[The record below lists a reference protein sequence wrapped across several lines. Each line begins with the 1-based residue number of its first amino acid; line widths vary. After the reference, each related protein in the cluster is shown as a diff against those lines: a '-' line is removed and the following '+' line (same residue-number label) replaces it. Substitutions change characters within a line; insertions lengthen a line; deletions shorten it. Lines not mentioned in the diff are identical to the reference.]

1 MISYQ
6 KCHPV
11 VHVYMSLMY
20 FLVYFQQCITKI
32 IFKLFIFHC
41 TFSRMQHAVFSV
53 TVLEGPANLLLYDG
67 RNIDVDLMFKVK
79 KSVLCFGHLV
89 HSFFGNTYCDFFY
102 RTGKVP
108 WLQTLSMKNIQLKNS
123 VLASS
128 PVYISLGYRP

>member
-67 RNIDVDLMFKVK
+67 RNIDVDLMFKVT

-89 HSFFGNTYCDFFY
+89 HSFFGNKYCDFFLIEQG
-102 RTGKVP
+102 R
-108 WLQTLSMKNIQLKNS
+108 
-123 VLASS
+123 
-128 PVYISLGYRP
+128 SLGYRHFPWKISSWKILYWPPAQFTFH